1 MTCYAGGHAAWHA
14 HVNGVNPPGWMR
26 HWLTDRTS
34 LTVKLA
40 AHCSH
45 FRVQRL
51 HQRRAMVLAD
61 EFRALGL
68 ARRIAVQEREV
79 LLRCDDAP
87 VVFAHTVVPESASAA
102 DWPFFSNLGERSLGF
117 TLFCDPQ
124 VARGALHYARLQPG
138 HPLLQR
144 AAAATGVTDFPR
156 PLLARRCLF
165 QRRRG
170 TLLVTEVFLPAL
182 SGLSVQQD
190 SLRHAGQVLR
200 EMRNA
205 GSSSVRATTVPA
217 AHDAAVLI
225 PIQTDQ

>member
-1 MTCYAGGHAAWHA
+1 MKRHAGGHAEWHA
-14 HVNGVNPPGWMR
+14 HVNGVNPPAWMR
-26 HWLTDRTS
+26 HWLTDRIS

-40 AHCSH
+40 AHCSR

-51 HQRRAMVLAD
+51 RQRRGMALAD

-68 ARRIAVQEREV
+68 ARRIGVQEREV

-87 VVFAHTVVPESASAA
+87 AVFAHTVVPLSASAA
-102 DWPFFSNLGERSLGF
+102 DWPFFGNLGERSLGF

-124 VARGALHYARLQPG
+124 VARGELHYARLQPG

-144 AAAATGVTDFPR
+144 AAAAIGAAAFSR

-165 QRRRG
+165 HRRRG

-182 SGLSVQQD
+182 SSLAPQQD

-200 EMRNA
+200 EMRKA
-205 GSSSVRATTVPA
+205 GSPGAPA
-217 AHDAAVLI
+217 PAVHDEAVI
-225 PIQTDQ
+225 TSI

>member
-1 MTCYAGGHAAWHA
+1 MFYAGGHAAWHA
-14 HVNGVNPPGWMR
+14 HVNGVNPPAWMR
-26 HWLTDRTS
+26 HWLTDRIS

-40 AHCSH
+40 AHCSQ

-51 HQRRAMVLAD
+51 HQQRAMALAD

-68 ARRIAVQEREV
+68 ARRIGVQEREV
-79 LLRCDDAP
+79 LLRCDGAP
-87 VVFAHTVVPESASAA
+87 AVFAHTVVPQSASAT
-102 DWPFFSNLGERSLGF
+102 DWPFFGNLGERSLGF

-124 VARGALHYARLQPG
+124 VARGALQYARLQPG

-144 AAAATGVTDFPR
+144 AAAAIGATGFSR

-182 SGLSVQQD
+182 AGLSAQQD

-200 EMRNA
+200 EMRKT
-205 GSSSVRATTVPA
+205 SSNGAPA
-217 AHDAAVLI
+217 PAVQDAAVI
-225 PIQTDQ
+225 TSI